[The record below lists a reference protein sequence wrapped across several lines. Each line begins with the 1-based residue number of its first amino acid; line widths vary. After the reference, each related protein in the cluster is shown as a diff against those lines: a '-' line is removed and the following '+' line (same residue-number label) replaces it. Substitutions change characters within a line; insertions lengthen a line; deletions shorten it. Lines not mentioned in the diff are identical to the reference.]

1 MFVIKMKEF
10 QLLVVATGLLFTS
23 VHVSAFA
30 PTNLATNAIVSND
43 KRNVPT
49 RHVNAVATSR
59 SSSSTNLN
67 MANFDLSKPTFDLFS
82 LKNIRNDALLQYSS
96 LNQSEPL
103 RINLY
108 LILSVALFS
117 FPTLSE
123 AVIGEEA
130 QFTSIAIALL
140 SGVGSTALFLNEC
153 KNRLKQLT
161 RIEKEM
167 NAEFLPIKMPTKNK
181 FDAAV
186 YGNQPTLSLKSLRSN
201 KRILAISGSSAQL
214 KEIMVPLRV
223 FRRRLTQAGALVAV
237 VPNDS
242 VGTFDIKDLGITE
255 SEIRSCQWIGQVQQP
270 EAWVKYFQNLA
281 ENDQTKYDL
290 IWFGLNYN
298 GRSFASGIGEA
309 PRLLEIL
316 GRNLRPVEM
325 LDQSDES
332 EQTLGL
338 NQDEVAVID
347 EISQRQTDFYR
358 ALTIGDLK
366 QMNAICADNKVQ
378 EVTEILDAGGRVDS
392 WDSCLEEGARPAN
405 MLTSGSD
412 VLVLSSTEAY
422 STCIEFPA
430 DTGGYRDPF
439 GATLLAM
446 QRWTRKDDSEDWK
459 LEFHQTIPWS
469 SETRAGGTL
478 RCDSRGCVALT
489 RGPEKKTFGGLIG

>member
-1 MFVIKMKEF
+1 MKAF
-10 QLLVVATGLLFTS
+10 QLVTIANSVLLFCS
-23 VHVSAFA
+23 CPVSAFV
-30 PTNLATNAIVSND
+30 PTNLATNAIVSYD
-43 KRNVPT
+43 KTNIPS
-49 RHVNAVATSR
+49 RHVNAFATWT
-59 SSSSTNLN
+59 SSSTNLK

-82 LKNIRNDALLQYSS
+82 LKTIRNDALLQYSS

-130 QFTSIAIALL
+130 QLTSTAIAFLG
-140 SGVGSTALFLNEC
+140 GVGSVALFVREC
-153 KNRLKQLT
+153 QNRMKQLN

-167 NAEFLPIKMPTKNK
+167 NAEFLTIKIPTKNK
-181 FDAAV
+181 FDGSV
-186 YGNQPTLSLKSLRSN
+186 YGNQPTNSLKSLRSN
-201 KRILAISGSSAQL
+201 KRVLAICGSSAQL
-214 KEIMVPLRV
+214 KEILVPLRV
-223 FRRRLTQAGALVAV
+223 FRRRLAQAGALVAV

-242 VGTFDIKDLGITE
+242 EGIIELNDLGISE
-255 SEIRSCQWIGQVQQP
+255 SEIRSCQWVGQAQQT
-270 EAWVKYFQNLA
+270 ETWVKYFQSLA
-281 ENDQTKYDL
+281 DNDKSQNDL

-309 PRLLEIL
+309 PRLLELL

-325 LDQSDES
+325 LDQSDEA

-338 NQDEVAVID
+338 NEENAAAVN
-347 EISQRQTDFYR
+347 EISQCQRNFYQ
-358 ALTIGDLK
+358 ALTTGDLK
-366 QMNAICADNKVQ
+366 EMNALCADNKVQ
-378 EVTEILDAGGRVDS
+378 EVTEILDAGGRVDG
-392 WDSCLEEGARPAN
+392 WESCLAEGARPAY
-405 MLTSGSD
+405 MKTSGSD
-412 VLVLSSTEAY
+412 VLVISPTEAY

-430 DTGGYRDPF
+430 DTGGYSDPF

-446 QRWTRKDDSEDWK
+446 QRWIRKDESEGWE

-469 SETRAGGTL
+469 SDTKAGGTL

-489 RGPEKKTFGGLIG
+489 RGREKKTFGGLIG